1 MATTTSFLLSVKRKR
16 SQEAHLRIP
25 GLHLQRFSD
34 CGDCATKRKSV
45 TITIKNEVYEIISK
59 NNLKHRIERIEDYLD
74 DHMDNFM
81 NITQLVMTAIML
93 LCVIVSGIAHIVM
106 GHLSL
111 IGILVVA
118 LFVFL
123 TWQMCKIAWTEYQQD
138 KNK

>member
-1 MATTTSFLLSVKRKR
+1 MKSSV
-16 SQEAHLRIP
+16 
-25 GLHLQRFSD
+25 
-34 CGDCATKRKSV
+34 
-45 TITIKNEVYEIISK
+45 K

-81 NITQLVMTAIML
+81 NITQLVMTVIML
-93 LCVIVSGIAHIVM
+93 LCVIVSGITHIVM

-123 TWQMCKIAWTEYQQD
+123 TWQMCKIVWAEYQQD
-138 KNK
+138 KK

>member
-1 MATTTSFLLSVKRKR
+1 MKSSV
-16 SQEAHLRIP
+16 
-25 GLHLQRFSD
+25 
-34 CGDCATKRKSV
+34 
-45 TITIKNEVYEIISK
+45 K

-81 NITQLVMTAIML
+81 NITQLVMTVIML

-123 TWQMCKIAWTEYQQD
+123 TWQMCKIAWAEYQQD